1 MAVSQTK
8 TSKKEKKFK
17 KKNTKINLTPQQ
29 NNCSPHPSEKLNISP
44 ARYDSI
50 KNKKYHT
57 IYYTTCDVYN
67 LYNLNYCDCIC
78 YTKTKRDKKAN
89 RKQNKT
95 IRQIVRFFT
104 LTIVIDSWDLL
115 ACFCHFPP
123 KKKKKSYPIDVSFIS
138 FSINPVWKK
147 KQTDTNKRFT
157 HMTILLCILIFT
169 WSLNH
174 LSKILNSA
182 LLPFRLH
189 FVTAIEKNKNKTKMI
204 DTAIFNF

>member
-1 MAVSQTK
+1 M
-8 TSKKEKKFK
+8 
-17 KKNTKINLTPQQ
+17 
-29 NNCSPHPSEKLNISP
+29 
-44 ARYDSI
+44 
-50 KNKKYHT
+50 
-57 IYYTTCDVYN
+57 YN
-67 LYNLNYCDCIC
+67 LYNLNYCNCIC

-123 KKKKKSYPIDVSFIS
+123 KKKKSLIRSMFRLFPFP
-138 FSINPVWKK
+138 SIPFGK

-189 FVTAIEKNKNKTKMI
+189 FVAAIEKKQKQNKN
-204 DTAIFNF
+204 DWHGHF